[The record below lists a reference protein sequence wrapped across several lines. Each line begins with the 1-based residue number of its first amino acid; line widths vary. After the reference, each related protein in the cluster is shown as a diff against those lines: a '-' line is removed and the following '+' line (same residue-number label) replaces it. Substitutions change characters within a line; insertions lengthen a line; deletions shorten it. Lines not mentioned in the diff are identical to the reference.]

1 MNLIIK
7 VSREL
12 LSISKLEKKVKTDLN
27 KTNVIDTKELIF
39 SEKYIQEN
47 LELVS
52 SFLNVIVI
60 KNKVKNARINDEE
73 IISTVIDLINNI
85 PTITNL
91 YIKPD
96 VTITYDVFMKLLD
109 NNTLEYLSCYSIP
122 KYLMTRLDSN
132 KHLQIDVRSELFFV
146 SDFMAKNNFDK
157 YSDIYYKKSIT
168 IYDNFKSDDLNDFK
182 TFLSINA
189 YLKVIYIKKYSNDLI
204 NTIIELLVE
213 ARRENIKIVF
223 YEKDNDLEVI
233 VNSITYLKK
242 VYEEHFKEYD
252 ITFDIIYSKEYK
264 KKNILKQLNLNA
276 VKITSFVAILV
287 LLFFIVAE
295 KIQTDKDTEKINDIN
310 SQITDILSEIDI
322 NDIDSQDRDIEY
334 IEADD
339 ETVTTTKRPSSG
351 GYVSSY
357 YTNYE
362 QVFEKLLVINSD
374 TVGWVTVNNTKI
386 NYPVVKGEDNDYY
399 LKRDFN
405 KNKNSMGWVYMD
417 YRNSVNMLS
426 QNTIIYGHNIKAGLM
441 FGSLRYTLNESWYKK
456 TTNQIITFN
465 TINENMKWQIF
476 SIYKVGVTNDYLY
489 ANFNTD
495 EEFLSFVDMIK
506 SRSIYDFGVTID
518 KDDNILTLSTCYGN
532 GDQRMVVHA
541 KLIKAE

>member
-1 MNLIIK
+1 MNVVIK
-7 VSREL
+7 VSKEL

-39 SEKYIQEN
+39 SLKYIQDN

-73 IISTVIDLINNI
+73 IISVIIDLINRI
-85 PTITNL
+85 PSITKL

-96 VTITYDVFMKLLD
+96 ISLTYDMFLKLLD
-109 NNTLEYLSCYSIP
+109 NNYLEYISCYSIP
-122 KYLMTRLDSN
+122 KFLMSRLDNN
-132 KHLQIDVRSELFFV
+132 KDLKIDVRSELFFI
-146 SDFMAKNNFDK
+146 SDFMAKNELFK

-168 IYDNFKSDDLNDFK
+168 IYDNFKADDLEDFK

-189 YLKVIYIKKYSNDLI
+189 YLKIIYIRKYSNELI
-204 NTIIELLVE
+204 NTIIDLFNELN
-213 ARRENIKIVF
+213 RQNIKIVF
-223 YEKDNDLEVI
+223 YEENNDVDI
-233 VNSITYLKK
+233 IINSISYLKK
-242 VYEEHFKEYD
+242 VHEEHFKD
-252 ITFDIIYSKEYK
+252 FNISFDIIYSKEYK
-264 KKNILKQLNLNA
+264 KKNVFKQLNFNA
-276 VKITSFVAILV
+276 IKVTSFVAIFV
-287 LLFFIVAE
+287 LLFFMIAE
-295 KIQTDKDTEKINDIN
+295 KIQNDRDTEKINSIN
-310 SQITDILSEIDI
+310 NQITDILR
-322 NDIDSQDRDIEY
+322 DIDYTDIDEQDRDVEF

-339 ETVTTTKRPSSG
+339 EVTTTKKSSSSG
-351 GYVSSY
+351 SGYVSSY

-362 QVFEKLLVINSD
+362 QVFEKLLEINPD

-405 KNKNSMGWVYMD
+405 KQKNSMGWVYMD
-417 YRNSVNMLS
+417 YRNSINLMS
-426 QNTIIYGHNIKAGLM
+426 QNTIIYGHNIKGGLM

-465 TINENMKWQIF
+465 TLNKNMKWQIF
-476 SIYKVGVTNDYLY
+476 SIYKIGVTNDYLY

-495 EEFLSFVDMIK
+495 EEYMSFVDMIK
-506 SRSIYDFGVTID
+506 SRSIYDFEVEFD
-518 KDDNILTLSTCYGN
+518 KDDYMLTLSTCYGN

-541 KLIKAE
+541 KLIES